1 MVSGTPPNPSSY
13 NASYIDSRRAFISR
27 YLEYVGSDAV
37 AKWDDC
43 LKMAFEQVMKSLEER
58 GRKRVSHDWLEYEAD
73 RVAWQKLFSEIATE
87 AVEWPF
93 TIPSKFDAPNKI
105 AEGISPTYQN
115 WRLAR
120 GLRICDVSD
129 QAPHD
134 AMPEVPS
141 LEQRNHVWKNDP
153 NYPSEMVAP
162 ITGPFQIAL
171 PLWIDLYNLVFG
183 EHNQLLEEINNE
195 IVPPHLEIS
204 WIDDDQDCITL
215 VVGFSRT
222 TCVNPGSEGIGDTIR
237 CLWQSVVD
245 WAIEAYYGG
254 TISLATFLRVRKA
267 MPVVHSRSYHS
278 SRGLTSMTSSAYAEV
293 QSEALYSIRKAHEKR
308 NFIAECRAEIL
319 EILEKPLAEAKTE
332 LSRWVLRGYSSEV
345 DERVQVAREIWVSST
360 TDERTIQEAFV
371 WSWGPHDMATISVE
385 NPSAESSF
393 ADNDSSMEQ

>member
-13 NASYIDSRRAFISR
+13 DACYIDSRRAFISD

-43 LKMAFEQVMKSLEER
+43 LKMAFEQVMESLEDR

-120 GLRICDVSD
+120 GLRVCDVD
-129 QAPHD
+129 RRD
-134 AMPEVPS
+134 KPEVPS
-141 LEQRNHVWKNDP
+141 LEQRNHVWNNDP
-153 NYPSEMVAP
+153 YYPREMVAP

-222 TCVNPGSEGIGDTIR
+222 TCVNPGSEGIADTIR

-254 TISLATFLRVRKA
+254 TMSLATFLRVRKA

-293 QSEALYSIRKAHEKR
+293 QSEALYSIRNAHEKR

-319 EILEKPLAEAKTE
+319 EIVEKPLAEAKTE

-345 DERVQVAREIWVSST
+345 DDRVQVAREIWVSST

-393 ADNDSSMEQ
+393 ADNDSSTDE